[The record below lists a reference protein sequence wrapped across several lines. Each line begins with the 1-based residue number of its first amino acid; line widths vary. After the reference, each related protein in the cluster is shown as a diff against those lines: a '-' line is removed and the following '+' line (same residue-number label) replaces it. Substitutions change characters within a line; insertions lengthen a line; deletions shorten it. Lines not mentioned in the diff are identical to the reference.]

1 VVQVWVVA
9 SSTALRAGLHLMLQ
23 TDERLE
29 VSGEARS
36 LAELE
41 EVAPLP
47 DVLLLAGEMPPLA
60 ELRQAVDFT
69 REPPALLWMTDDLP
83 ANLELTR
90 LPWRA
95 WGVIS
100 LDSATSELIAAVQAL
115 HEGLMVGI
123 PALLRKALSQRSPEE
138 RPAESLDDPL
148 TARELEVLQSL
159 AQGLANKQ
167 IAQALSISEHTVKF
181 HVSAIY
187 AKLGVTNRTE
197 AVRAGIQRGLVIV

>member
-1 VVQVWVVA
+1 MIQVWVVA
-9 SSTALRAGLHLMLQ
+9 SSTALRAGLRLMLQ

-29 VSGEARS
+29 VGGETRS
-36 LAELE
+36 LAEME
-41 EVAPLP
+41 EAAPLP
-47 DVLLLAGEMPPLA
+47 DVLLLVGEMPSLA

-83 ANLELTR
+83 ANFELTR

-100 LDSATSELIAAVQAL
+100 QDSSTSELAAAVQAL
-115 HEGLMVGI
+115 HEGLLVGV
-123 PALLRKALSQRSPEE
+123 PALLQKAFSPRSPEE
-138 RPAESLDDPL
+138 RPVESLDDPL

>member
-1 VVQVWVVA
+1 
-9 SSTALRAGLHLMLQ
+9 MLQ
-23 TDERLE
+23 EDERLE
-29 VSGEARS
+29 VSGETRF

-41 EVAPLP
+41 EAAPLP
-47 DVLLLAGEMPPLA
+47 DVLLLAGEMPALA

-69 REPPALLWMTDDLP
+69 REPPAVLWMTDDLP
-83 ANLELTR
+83 AEPEFTR

-100 LDSATSELIAAVQAL
+100 LDAASEELTAAVLAV
-115 HEGLMVGI
+115 HEGLLVGA
-123 PALLRKALSQRSPEE
+123 PTLLKQALSRHRLEE
-138 RPAESLDDPL
+138 RAEKSLDDPL
-148 TARELEVLQSL
+148 TARELEVLQAL

-167 IAQALSISEHTVKF
+167 IALALSISDHTVKF

>member
-60 ELRQAVDFT
+60 ELRQVVDFT

-100 LDSATSELIAAVQAL
+100 LDSASSELAAAVQAL
-115 HEGLMVGI
+115 HAGLLVGT
-123 PALLRKALSQRSPEE
+123 PPLLRKALSPHSLEE
-138 RPAESLDDPL
+138 RPVETLDDPL

-167 IAQALSISEHTVKF
+167 IAQALIISEHTVKF

>member
-1 VVQVWVVA
+1 
-9 SSTALRAGLHLMLQ
+9 MLQ
-23 TDERLE
+23 ADERLE

-41 EVAPLP
+41 EAAPLP

-60 ELRQAVDFT
+60 VLRQVVDFT

-83 ANLELTR
+83 ANPELTR

-100 LDSATSELIAAVQAL
+100 LDSAASELVAAVHAL
-115 HEGLMVGI
+115 QEGLLVGI
-123 PALLRKALSQRSPEE
+123 PALLRKALNPRNPEE
-138 RPAESLDDPL
+138 RLAESLDDPL

>member
-1 VVQVWVVA
+1 MVQVWVVA
-9 SSTALRAGLHLMLQ
+9 SSTALRAGLRLMLQ
-23 TDERLE
+23 TGERLE

-41 EVAPLP
+41 EAAPLP

-69 REPPALLWMTDDLP
+69 REPPALLWMTDVLP
-83 ANLELTR
+83 AEPEFTR

-100 LDSATSELIAAVQAL
+100 LDSSASELAAAVQAL
-115 HEGLMVGI
+115 HEGLLVGI
-123 PALLRKALSQRSPEE
+123 PALLRRALGPRSPEE
-138 RPAESLDDPL
+138 RPVETLDDPL

-167 IAQALSISEHTVKF
+167 IALALGISEHTVKF

>member
-1 VVQVWVVA
+1 VIRVWVVA
-9 SSTALRAGLHLMLQ
+9 SSTALRAGLRLMLQ
-23 TDERLE
+23 TGERLE
-29 VSGEARS
+29 VGGEACS

-41 EVAPLP
+41 EAAPLP

-60 ELRQAVDFT
+60 QLRQSVDFNW
-69 REPPALLWMTDDLP
+69 EPPALLWMTDDLP
-83 ANLELTR
+83 ADLEFTR

-100 LDSATSELIAAVQAL
+100 LDSSASELAAAVQAL
-115 HEGLMVGI
+115 HEGLLVGT
-123 PALLRKALSQRSPEE
+123 PPLLRKALSPHSPEE
-138 RPAESLDDPL
+138 RPVESLDDPL

-167 IAQALSISEHTVKF
+167 IAQALNISEHTVKF

>member
-1 VVQVWVVA
+1 VVRVWVLA
-9 SSTALRAGLHLMLQ
+9 SSTALRAGLRLMLQ
-23 TDERLE
+23 ADERLE

-36 LAELE
+36 LVELE
-41 EVAPLP
+41 EAAPLP

-83 ANLELTR
+83 ADLELTR
-90 LPWRA
+90 LPWRT

-100 LDSATSELIAAVQAL
+100 LDSSASELAAAVQAL
-115 HEGLMVGI
+115 HEGLLVGT
-123 PALLRKALSQRSPEE
+123 PPLLRKALSPRSPEE
-138 RPAESLDDPL
+138 RSSESLDDPL

>member
-1 VVQVWVVA
+1 
-9 SSTALRAGLHLMLQ
+9 MLQ
-23 TDERLE
+23 GEARLE
-29 VSGEARS
+29 VSGEGRS

-41 EVAPLP
+41 EAAPAP
-47 DVLLLAGEMPPLA
+47 DVLLLAGGLPSLA
-60 ELRQAVDFT
+60 ELRQAVEFT
-69 REPPALLWMTDDLP
+69 YDPPALLCLTDDLP
-83 ANLELTR
+83 AEPEFTH

-100 LDSATSELIAAVQAL
+100 LDSSASELVAAVQAL
-115 HEGLMVGI
+115 HEGLLVGAS
-123 PALLRKALSQRSPEE
+123 ALLRKALTPRSQDDHQPE
-138 RPAESLDDPL
+138 ALDDPL
-148 TARELEVLQSL
+148 TFRELEVLQSL

-167 IAQALSISEHTVKF
+167 IALALGISEHTVKF

>member
-1 VVQVWVVA
+1 VIQVWVVA
-9 SSTALRAGLHLMLQ
+9 SSTALRAGLRLMLQ

-29 VSGEARS
+29 VSCEAHS

-41 EVAPLP
+41 EAAPLP
-47 DVLLLAGEMPPLA
+47 DVILLGGEMPPLA
-60 ELRQAVDFT
+60 ELRQAVDFI
-69 REPPALLWMTDDLP
+69 RQPPALLWMTDELP
-83 ANLELTR
+83 ADPEFTR

-100 LDSATSELIAAVQAL
+100 LDSPTSELTAAVQAL
-115 HEGLMVGI
+115 HEGLLVGI
-123 PALLRKALSQRSPEE
+123 PALLRKALSQPSPEE

-167 IAQALSISEHTVKF
+167 IAQALNISEHTVKF

-197 AVRAGIQRGLVIV
+197 AVRAGIQRGLVTV

>member
-1 VVQVWVVA
+1 MIRVWVVA
-9 SSTALRAGLHLMLQ
+9 SSTALRAGLRLMLQ

-29 VSGEARS
+29 VGGETRS

-41 EVAPLP
+41 EAAPLP

-69 REPPALLWMTDDLP
+69 REPPALLWMTDDLT

-95 WGVIS
+95 WGIIS
-100 LDSATSELIAAVQAL
+100 LDSSASELAAAVQAL
-115 HEGLMVGI
+115 HEGLLVGI
-123 PALLRKALSQRSPEE
+123 PALLSKALSQRSPEE
-138 RPAESLDDPL
+138 RPVETLDDPL

-167 IAQALSISEHTVKF
+167 IAQALTISEHTVKF

-197 AVRAGIQRGLVIV
+197 AVRAGIQRGLVII